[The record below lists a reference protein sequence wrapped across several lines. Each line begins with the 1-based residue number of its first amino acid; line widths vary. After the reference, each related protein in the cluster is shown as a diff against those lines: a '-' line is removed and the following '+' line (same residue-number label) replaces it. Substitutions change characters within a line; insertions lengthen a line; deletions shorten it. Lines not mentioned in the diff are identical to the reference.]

1 MDKEILYSNEDEII
15 AHADAVLE
23 NPDYRDHVLLGE
35 FSVLLKDYKK
45 LYKQNRFLTKR
56 GDRQELRM
64 RQIND
69 ELLQTNELLK
79 SVLTQGMLQ
88 VREDLLAQVM
98 NLTGELVLT
107 RNQLIGAA
115 RDEIWHNRKIEGF
128 FQNLDRVTSSLQE
141 RIMQTRMQPLG
152 NVLAAL
158 PRIVT
163 EESQRLKKLIRLEIE
178 GSEAELDKRILESLS
193 DILARLIRNACE
205 HGIETPSERSKRGKP
220 ETGNIKVRAFRET
233 GHIHILIRDDGAGID
248 CSAVKKKALSEG
260 LRTREEL
267 NRMSEK
273 ELMPLFMSCFSAAAG
288 IKNAAEEQGG
298 SVEISSDPGAGTV
311 IHLKLPLTLSI
322 IPCLIVEAGNNE
334 RYAIPKIS
342 VEELVC
348 LYDEE
353 ISNRIVYAGNREVC
367 RLRDCLLPLVRI
379 RDILS
384 GPRRRAED
392 IRSAPPERD
401 CRSLE
406 TAASDKG
413 IGRTFLFAAVKAGNR
428 RFGLVI
434 DRVAGSEE
442 IVVNPMHPKL
452 KTLGIYSGTTVMG
465 DGTVALI
472 LDIQGIADYAGAEF
486 VSDSEEMTGEKAQ
499 ISESPESD
507 VQRVLLFEVG
517 KHEQF
522 AVPLMLIRRVKEIS
536 SDRIEAVG
544 TRSYITVDGI
554 PTLIL
559 RLDRLLDVSP
569 QPESLSMYLLI
580 PRYAPCPFGILM
592 SHIRNVVSVPLI
604 LNTESHKEE
613 GLMGTAIVQG
623 RLTLFPDIWY
633 LLEKAKPA
641 RELSRSCPGTGNGKD
656 TDPAL
661 LSEKPV
667 RILLVE
673 DSAFFRQLVSR
684 YLESGNRTVVTA
696 ENGLKALELM
706 DKTAFDLIVSDIE
719 MPEMD
724 GRTFLRQV
732 RKQERYRHIPALAL
746 TALDSEESRARGKE
760 AGFDAYEKKID
771 RERLIGCV
779 ETFLKKRS
787 EV

>member
-1 MDKEILYSNEDEII
+1 MEKEVLYTNEDEII
-15 AHADAVLE
+15 ENADAVLKDE
-23 NPDYRDHVLLGE
+23 TYQDNGLLKE
-35 FSVLLKDYKK
+35 FSILLKDYKK

-56 GDRQELRM
+56 GDRQELKM

-79 SVLTQGMLQ
+79 SVLTKRMLQ

-115 RDEIWHNRKIEGF
+115 RDETWHTEKIEGF
-128 FQNLDRVTSSLQE
+128 FQSLDRVTSALQE

-152 NVLAAL
+152 NVLATL
-158 PRIVT
+158 PKIIT

-178 GSEAELDKRILESLS
+178 GSEEELDKSILESLA

-205 HGIETPSERSKRGKP
+205 HGIETPSERSKHGKP

-233 GHIHILIRDDGAGID
+233 GHINILIRDDGAGID
-248 CSAVKKKALSEG
+248 RTAIKKKALTEG
-260 LRTREEL
+260 ICTRDDL
-267 NRMSEK
+267 GRMSEK
-273 ELMPLFMSCFSAAAG
+273 ELMSLFMSCFSLAAG
-288 IKNAAEEQGG
+288 IKTAVEDQGG
-298 SVEISSDPGAGTV
+298 SVEISSEPGTGTQV
-311 IHLKLPLTLSI
+311 YLKLPLTLSI
-322 IPCLIVEAGNNE
+322 IPCLIAEVGNE

-348 LYDEE
+348 LYDHA
-353 ISNRIVYAGNREVC
+353 SDRIVYAGNQEVY
-367 RLRDCLLPLVRI
+367 RLRDCLLPVVRMKE
-379 RDILS
+379 ILA
-384 GPRRRAED
+384 GPVPHPDAALLPAGTEAE
-392 IRSAPPERD
+392 
-401 CRSLE
+401 
-406 TAASDKG
+406 KQKY
-413 IGRTFLFAAVKAGNR
+413 RTFLFAVVKSGNR
-428 RFGLVI
+428 RFGLVV
-434 DRVAGSEE
+434 DRITGSEE

-472 LDIQGIADYAGAEF
+472 LDIEGIADHAGVEA
-486 VSDSEEMTGEKAQ
+486 VSEKGGGDMRE
-499 ISESPESD
+499 ISETPGSD
-507 VQRVLLFEVG
+507 IQRVLLFKVG
-517 KHEQF
+517 EHEQF

-536 SDRIEAVG
+536 ATEIEAVG

-554 PTLIL
+554 PTLVI

-569 QPESLSMYLLI
+569 CAEKSFMYLLL

-592 SHIRNVVSVPLI
+592 SHISNVVSVPLT
-604 LNTESHKEE
+604 LNTESHIEE
-613 GLMGTAIVQG
+613 GVMGTAVVQG

-633 LLEKAKPA
+633 LLEKAAPNRPEQHKP
-641 RELSRSCPGTGNGKD
+641 ELSP
-656 TDPAL
+656 
-661 LSEKPV
+661 EKPV

-673 DSAFFRQLVSR
+673 DSAFFRQLLRR
-684 YLESGNRTVVTA
+684 YIESGNRTVVTA

-706 DKTAFDLIVSDIE
+706 DRTDFDLIVSDIE

-724 GRTFLRQV
+724 GWTFLRQV
-732 RKQERYRHIPALAL
+732 RKQEKHRHIPVLAL
-746 TALDSEESRARGKE
+746 TALDSEENRARGKE

-779 ETFLKKRS
+779 EHLLGLT
-787 EV
+787 